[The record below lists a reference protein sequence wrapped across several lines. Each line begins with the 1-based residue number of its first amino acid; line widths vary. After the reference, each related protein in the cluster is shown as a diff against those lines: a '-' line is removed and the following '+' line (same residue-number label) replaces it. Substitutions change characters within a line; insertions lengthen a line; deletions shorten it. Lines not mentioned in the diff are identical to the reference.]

1 MQIVHKE
8 QRTSQK
14 IVFDL
19 ISTSQIM
26 QKTCQ
31 FISGFMGDISS
42 TEQANG
48 MMGTSLQGTT
58 ILSMLQS
65 NIDLGNL
72 DFSMSKEQSTRETTV

>member
-14 IVFDL
+14 TVFDL

-26 QKTCQ
+26 QKTYQ
-31 FISGFMGDISS
+31 FIFGFMGDISS
-42 TEQANG
+42 TEQVNG

-65 NIDLGNL
+65 NIDLVNL
-72 DFSMSKEQSTRETTV
+72 DFSMSKEQNTRETTV

>member
-31 FISGFMGDISS
+31 FTFGFMGDISS